1 MKDINVREFT
11 AIFMLVSGV
20 GLAIAGFCVEP
31 TGDIS
36 DSVIWI
42 FAQCLLYAGS
52 ALGIDVYI
60 DKKIGRIR

>member
-42 FAQCLLYAGS
+42 LPS
-52 ALGIDVYI
+52 ACYMPAAH
-60 DKKIGRIR
+60 